1 MINWGKYM
9 RARELF
15 EEKAAD
21 LPSSSR
27 EAMPRGTMI
36 PDLDG
41 DYEFYRLVTALA
53 GVPDNPD
60 IPLNSIMKDKPLVVP
75 YTELEYQ
82 QVQKML
88 KKMKKADDTLTKAP
102 SGEADWVHKTS
113 PVRQFRD
120 HE

>member
-1 MINWGKYM
+1 M

-15 EEKAAD
+15 EDKSAD
-21 LPSSSR
+21 LPDSSR
-27 EAMPRGTMI
+27 ESMPKGTMVAN
-36 PDLDG
+36 LGG
-41 DYEFYRLVTALA
+41 DYEYYRLVTALA

-75 YTELEYQ
+75 YTDIEYQ

-88 KKMKKADDTLTKAP
+88 KRMKRNDDTLTKAP
-102 SGEADWVHKTS
+102 SGEAEWVHKVS

-120 HE
+120 HH